1 VNSEESEE
9 EYRKKKSKKKHKR
22 KSPSRTPS
30 EDKHISRRPSGP
42 DAIGKSGE
50 MSESELEKQR
60 ALLLAQLKEPESE

>member
-1 VNSEESEE
+1 LTEEGI
-9 EYRKKKSKKKHKR
+9 YLFFTFVQ
-22 KSPSRTPS
+22 RTPS